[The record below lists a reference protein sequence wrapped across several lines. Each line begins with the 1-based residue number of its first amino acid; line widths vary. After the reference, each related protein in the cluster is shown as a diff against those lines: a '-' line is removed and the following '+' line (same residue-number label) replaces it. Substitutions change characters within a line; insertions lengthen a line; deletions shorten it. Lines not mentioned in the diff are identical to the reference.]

1 MKRKKFILITSAAA
15 LAIASVPAY
24 NYYKKKSKYYN
35 PLTTPDDLNRFCDD
49 KIIREIGTSYR
60 TMVPAENE
68 KTKLTNLLLTGEDGK
83 LADRSDNVAVWE
95 LIDKKV
101 RNEFHDYNK
110 LLVIKGWV
118 ISPTE
123 ARQCALFSL
132 T

>member
-1 MKRKKFILITSAAA
+1 MKRRKFILATSAVVLAA
-15 LAIASVPAY
+15 ASVPVY
-24 NYYKKKSKYYN
+24 RYYKKKSKYYN

-49 KIIREIGTSYR
+49 KTIREIGTSYR
-60 TMVPAENE
+60 TLVPAENE
-68 KTKLTNLLLTGEDGK
+68 KKKLTDLLLTGEDGK
-83 LADRSDNVAVWE
+83 PTDGSDDVAVYQ
-95 LIDKKV
+95 LIDKKI
-101 RNEFHDYNK
+101 RNEFNDYNK